1 MVLFYSNDLANR
13 TFKFECDSRYKNEN
27 CQFEKDYL
35 FEKLKP
41 VSDLFFNIIWISKE
55 SKSVKNMLRFYYYLD
70 NKNYIELLTLILI
83 SFPDKV
89 SNELLSLNDDY
100 LSLRRKI
107 LLDEFLLREVVT
119 IRKIFGYF

>member
-1 MVLFYSNDLANR
+1 
-13 TFKFECDSRYKNEN
+13 
-27 CQFEKDYL
+27 
-35 FEKLKP
+35 
-41 VSDLFFNIIWISKE
+41 
-55 SKSVKNMLRFYYYLD
+55 MLRFYYYLD